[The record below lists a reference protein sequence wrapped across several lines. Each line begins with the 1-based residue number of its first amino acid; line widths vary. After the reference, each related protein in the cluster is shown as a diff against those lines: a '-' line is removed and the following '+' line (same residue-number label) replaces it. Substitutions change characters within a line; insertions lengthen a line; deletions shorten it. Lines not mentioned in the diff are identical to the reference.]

1 VIEIRWCPA
10 HKGIPGNEVAD
21 GCSQRVG
28 RPLRRVK
35 YADKYGR
42 RAMPP
47 TPAGAEKRTALRFYQ
62 LKSGHALTGVC
73 LKSTDNRPDDHCW
86 WCNPENWSAEGW
98 GGGSATI
105 EPDLAGTADRNWI
118 KLCAAN
124 RLNASMMEQKQKKRS
139 RIKSSPP

>member
-1 VIEIRWCPA
+1 MIEIRWCPA

-73 LKSTDNRPDDHCW
+73 LKSTENRPYDHCW
-86 WCNPENWSAEGW
+86 WCDPENDCGTHQTRDHLFKHCGRWKDQQAEMWARDEEVEAEVARGRPF
-98 GGGSATI
+98 GG
-105 EPDLAGTADRNWI
+105 
-118 KLCAAN
+118 
-124 RLNASMMEQKQKKRS
+124 
-139 RIKSSPP
+139 